1 MTQPR
6 ILIVGAGAVG
16 GFFGAKLLLAGRDVT
31 FLVRQARAAQLARDG
46 LVLHTASGDA
56 STVAPT
62 VTAAELASRRESG
75 TGDDWDVVIVTV
87 KAFGLAGALEDIA
100 PAIGPRTLVLPV
112 LNGMKHIDVLRE
124 HFGDEHVLGGLAM
137 VSTTLNEDGSIT
149 QLFGGAGL
157 TYGAL
162 TSGTIAPD
170 DPRIVALHD
179 ALSDAGFRATLSRDI
194 ERDLW
199 QKWIV
204 LGSGGALTCLL
215 RAPVGEIVAVRGG
228 KQTALAIVAEFA
240 ALATAAG
247 ITPDEARL
255 SSIRETLTE
264 AGSGFTTSMYRDL
277 ARGNPVEADQILGDA
292 VERAN
297 HLGVAVPLLTAAYV
311 SLAVYQASR
320 DS

>member
-31 FLVRQARAAQLARDG
+31 FLVRQARATQLERNG
-46 LVLHTASGDA
+46 LVLHTPSGD
-56 STVAPT
+56 SNTVAPT
-62 VTAAELASRRESG
+62 VTAAELVARREAG
-75 TGDDWDVVIVTV
+75 TGESWDVVIITV
-87 KAFGLAGALEDIA
+87 KAFALAGALDDIA
-100 PAIGPRTLVLPV
+100 AAIGPRTLVLPV
-112 LNGMKHIDVLRE
+112 LNGMKHIDLLSER
-124 HFGDEHVLGGLAM
+124 FGRDHVLGGLAM
-137 VSTTLNEDGSIT
+137 VSTTLQGDGSIR

-162 TSGTIAPD
+162 AGGTIAPD
-170 DPRIVALHD
+170 DTRITALD
-179 ALSDAGFRATLSRDI
+179 AALSDAGFSATLSRDI

-215 RAPVGEIVAVRGG
+215 RAPVGEIVAVPGG
-228 KQTALAIVAEFA
+228 THTALAIVSEFV

-247 ITPDEARL
+247 ITPDDERL
-255 SSIRETLTE
+255 SSIRGTLTQ

-277 ARGNPVEADQILGDA
+277 VQGNPVEADQILGDA
-292 VERAN
+292 VDRAN
-297 HLGVAVPLLTAAYV
+297 QLGVAVPLLTAASV

-320 DS
+320 DN